1 MAKLNKAARQAV
13 RRSLM
18 NKGVRSSTRTMVS
31 KAVSLIQRGDLEA
44 AQDAVRQAIITLDK
58 AAQKGVID
66 RNNAARRK
74 SRLMAKLNAAR
85 KSKAA

>member
-31 KAVSLIQRGDLEA
+31 KAVSLIQQGNLEA
-44 AQDAVRQAIITLDK
+44 AQEAVRKAVITLDK